1 MKKTKTLA
9 KRILSVALATMIVLS
24 FALIS
29 VSALPADYTQV
40 GTNGEFI
47 DFENGTMPHISSE
60 GTTTLSVTDKY
71 AHSGTKSLAVTD
83 PGDGHAKF
91 YYSNGVKFEPNSTY
105 YVSFWYYTD
114 KEWNNNFGGTDAA
127 SGLTFGT
134 MKASST
140 TNGQWNKVW
149 YTITTGATVG
159 NQYFRPQFYN
169 IGKERTVYV
178 DDFEVRQIVSA
189 EGLTN
194 TIPEGTTATNIAL
207 AYGENVTLS
216 ADQLANGTDSGDTI
230 EKTVEYAH
238 WSEQSY
244 KFVANYKVT
253 NTTGDTG
260 IYTSLNNDKFFGSGA
275 TLKANTPY
283 YISYYVYCPTKTVS
297 TRFIYFSGAAIINR
311 QIVPQGQ
318 WTKVSALFTPD
329 EATATAANS
338 QLLKLWIRD
347 TKDADGVNHP
357 VYLDDLVIA
366 ELESEPMIAFTQS
379 NIDFYDNGDALVTL
393 TSSMELKGVDYTKI
407 TGATVTSKAIARSV
421 NSAVGFMTGVD
432 ATTSEPTWGE

>member
-1 MKKTKTLA
+1 MKMTKTFA
-9 KRILSVALATMIVLS
+9 KRTLSVVLATMLVLS
-24 FALIS
+24 LALIS

-366 ELESEPMIAFTQS
+366 ELSEEPAAAAFTA
-379 NIDFYDNGDALVTL
+379 GDAEYGVAARTAKL
-393 TSSMELKGVDYTKI
+393 TINSTVELKAAGTVTVE
-407 TGATVTSKAIARSV
+407 GATVDSAALSADKKSIELSV
-421 NSAVGFMTGVD
+421 
-432 ATTSEPTWGE
+432 